1 MDWDKLY
8 LYIGTYTGGLFLII
22 LIGPSQACDSM
33 YTVQ

>member
-1 MDWDKLY
+1 MDWDKFY